1 MSKRKEVIKPLD
13 TEKHFFHDRDMSIL
27 VAVLIFVGKKC
38 WVITKKT
45 KAKVRLWRRIKLFI
59 EFLCGYLY
67 FQAFLPPM
75 IPMPWTKSLCSQTK
89 ELEKRQ
95 NLLIDSLRERSES
108 KDLEKKE
115 LGDRTDLK
123 LKAKINPWHFRNKS
137 LAKEKRKRKV
147 SQVFSL
153 INKTT
158 DGFLDGGI
166 DDMRYWNTIS
176 WT

>member
-1 MSKRKEVIKPLD
+1 MIKPLV
-13 TEKHFFHDRDMSIL
+13 TEKHYCHHRDMSIL

-38 WVITKKT
+38 WLITIKK
-45 KAKVRLWRRIKLFI
+45 KAKVRLWRRIQNFI
-59 EFLCGYLY
+59 EFHCDYLY
-67 FQAFLPPM
+67 FQAFWPPM
-75 IPMPWTKSLCSQTK
+75 IPMPWTKLLCSQTK
-89 ELEKRQ
+89 KLKKRQ
-95 NLLIDSLRERSES
+95 NLLIDSLRERSGS

-123 LKAKINPWHFRNKS
+123 LKAKINLWHFRNKS

-147 SQVFSL
+147 SQVFCL

-158 DGFLDGGI
+158 DGYLDGGI